1 MQQRI
6 IGRRRE
12 IDLLKNCINSDKPEF
27 VAVYGRRRIGKTY
40 LVKQLLGDSFSFY
53 MTGVYQCSKA
63 EMLSYFS
70 EQLCMYAGKKH
81 KKPKTWFEAF
91 SQLREYLSTLLKKN
105 ERIVIFIDELPW
117 FDTPKSNFV
126 RALDLFWNGWA
137 SEQCNIK
144 LIVCGSATTWMTN
157 KLLGD
162 KGGLH
167 NRITRKIYLA
177 PFDLYETELFL
188 KSKGIVWNRHQIAE
202 CYMIMGGTPY
212 YLDMLDKQYSL
223 PQNIDKIFFAEGAEL
238 ANEYEFLFRSLF
250 KDSNLYRRIVELLAK
265 KKTGM
270 NREDIMKTLKLTSGG
285 KLSEAFKDLISCDFI
300 RKYNAY
306 GNKNNGAMF
315 QLTDLYTLFYL
326 HHVKGKEG
334 VDEHM
339 WSNAIDSPSHRAWSG
354 YAFEQLCLHHI
365 PQIKQKLGVL
375 GVQTNVYS
383 WQQKA
388 DKDAEKAGAQ
398 IDLVLDRRD
407 QIINLCEMK
416 YSVKPYDITPDYLQK
431 LIERREA
438 FREAT
443 NTNKAL
449 HLTMVTASGLKRN
462 AQSGM
467 IQSEIVLD
475 DLFEEKI

>member
-1 MQQRI
+1 MQQNI
-6 IGRRRE
+6 IGRKRE
-12 IDLLKNCINSDKPEF
+12 INLLENCINSNKPEF
-27 VAVYGRRRIGKTY
+27 VAIYGRRRIGKTY
-40 LVKQLLGDSFSFY
+40 LVKQLLGNSFSFY
-53 MTGVYQCSKA
+53 MTGVYQCTKA
-63 EMLSYFS
+63 EMLTYFS
-70 EQLCMYAGKKH
+70 EQLYLYSGKKQA
-81 KKPKTWFEAF
+81 KPKTWFEAF
-91 SQLREYLSTLLKKN
+91 SQLREYLTTLIEQK
-105 ERIVIFIDELPW
+105 EHIIIFIDELPW
-117 FDTPKSNFV
+117 LDTPKSNFI

-137 SEQCNIK
+137 SEHPNLK

-167 NRITRKIYLA
+167 NRVTRKIYLA
-177 PFDLYETELFL
+177 PFDLNETELFL
-188 KSKGIVWNRHQIAE
+188 QSKGIVWTRHQIAE

-223 PQNIDKIFFAEGAEL
+223 PQNIDTIFFAEGAEL

-250 KDSNLYRRIVELLAK
+250 KDSILYRRIVELLAK
-265 KKTGM
+265 KKIGM
-270 NREDIMKTLKLTSGG
+270 SREDIMKSLKLTSGG
-285 KLSEAFKDLISCDFI
+285 KLTEAFNDLISCDFI
-300 RKYNAY
+300 RKYNAF

-326 HHVKGKEG
+326 HYVKGNEG
-334 VDEHM
+334 IDEHL
-339 WSNAIDSPSHRAWSG
+339 WSNVIDSPSHRAWSG

-365 PQIKQKLGVL
+365 PQIKQKLGIL

-388 DKDAEKAGAQ
+388 NKEAGAEGAQ

-407 QIINLCEMK
+407 QVVNLCEMK
-416 YSVKPYDITPDYLQK
+416 YSLKPYDITPAYLQK
-431 LIERREA
+431 LLDRRET

-449 HLTMVTASGLKRN
+449 HLTLVTASGLKKN
-462 AQSGM
+462 AQAGM

-475 DLFEEKI
+475 DLFQEKA